1 MKYKHNHSTD
11 VVFALVLFGV
21 FAATVLLVLMSG
33 AGAYKGIA
41 NVLDEQY
48 EERVCVNYIAAKVR
62 HFDKA
67 GAVSTG
73 EFAGCEALFFDEEY
87 DGCLYRTAIYWY
99 DEDGDGD
106 GKIMEVFYE
115 DGVELDAS
123 AGEEI
128 INAKALT
135 FENVRDD
142 LLRVTCTGKNGHT
155 DTLLVGLRS
164 EKEAAV

>member
-1 MKYKHNHSTD
+1 MKYKHNHSAD

-21 FAATVLLVLMSG
+21 FATTVLLVLMSG
-33 AGAYKGIA
+33 ALAYKGIA
-41 NVLDEQY
+41 NVLVAQF

-62 HFDKA
+62 HFDTA

-73 EFAGCEALFFDEEY
+73 KFAGCDALFFDEEY
-87 DGCLYRTAIYWY
+87 DGCLYRTAIYY
-99 DEDGDGD
+99 FDEDGDGD

-115 DGVELDAS
+115 DGTELPAS

-128 INAKALT
+128 INAKSLT
-135 FENVRDD
+135 FENVRED
-142 LLRVTCTGKNGHT
+142 LLRVRCTGKNGHT

-164 EKEAAV
+164 EKEEAA